1 MSGGGGTKNSFQLA
15 IFHLKVCFA
24 LSCIKV
30 KSIKI
35 KLVYSGISS
44 ISCSIYKVV
53 TDHSITNEVHSVLE
67 ENEQ

>member
-1 MSGGGGTKNSFQLA
+1 MGGGGTKNSFQLA

-35 KLVYSGISS
+35 KLWYILEFHPL
-44 ISCSIYKVV
+44 VV
-53 TDHSITNEVHSVLE
+53 QYTK
-67 ENEQ
+67 